1 MSEINEITVRKA
13 LAAIKAPGGAQDIVS
28 ANQISGIAIRSAAGG
43 AHVTFAIDVDPA
55 LGSKLETMRQQAEAS
70 IRALPG
76 VAQVSVVLTAQ
87 RPQPSSAKQPH
98 GALAGK
104 MEMPGIQTI
113 IAIASGKGGVGK
125 STTAVNLAL
134 ALAEGGGKIG
144 LFDADIYGPSVP
156 RMLGIKDKPLL
167 RADNRLEPV
176 QAFGLA
182 VMSMGFLLAEEDSPL
197 IWRGPMVQGA
207 IQQMLRDVAWGSLDT
222 LVVDLPPGTGD
233 AQLAITQLLPLSG
246 AVIVSTPQDIALLDA
261 KRGLAMFRRVEV
273 PILGIV
279 ENMSYFICPH
289 CAGRSEIFSHGGAE
303 AEAEKLQV
311 PFLGSVPLE
320 LALRQSMDDG
330 KPLVVS
336 APQSPTAAVYRTKAA
351 HIRAHLAQNKRAAG

>member
-13 LAAIKAPGGAQDIVS
+13 LAAVSMPGAAQSIVA
-28 ANQISGIAIRSAAGG
+28 ANLVSGIAIRPLAGG
-43 AHVTFAIDVDPA
+43 LHVTFALEVDPGQ
-55 LGSKLETMRQQAEAS
+55 GSKLETLRQQAEAV

-76 VAQVSVVLTAQ
+76 VAQVTVVLTAERARQ
-87 RPQPSSAKQPH
+87 APKSPH

-104 MEMPGIQTI
+104 MELPEIRQI
-113 IAIASGKGGVGK
+113 IAVASGKGGVGK

-134 ALAEGGGKIG
+134 ALAEGGRKVG
-144 LFDADIYGPSVP
+144 LFDADIYGPSLP
-156 RMLGIKDKPLL
+156 RMLGIKDKPVL
-167 RADNRLEPV
+167 RDDKKLEPV
-176 QAFGLA
+176 RAHGLS

-207 IQQMLRDVAWGSLDT
+207 IQQMLRDVAWGSLDY

-261 KRGLAMFRRVEV
+261 KRGLAMFRRVQV
-273 PILGIV
+273 PIFGLV
-279 ENMSYFICPH
+279 ENMSLFICPH
-289 CAGRSEIFSHGGAE
+289 CGGRSDIFSHGGAQ
-303 AEAEKLQV
+303 AEAVKLGV
-311 PFLGSVPLE
+311 PFLGAVPLE

-336 APQSPTAAVYRTKAA
+336 APQSETAAIYRAMAA
-351 HIRAHLAQNKRAAG
+351 NIVQQCTTMQKVAG

>member
-13 LAAIKAPGGAQDIVS
+13 LAAVKAPGSAQDIVT
-28 ANQISGIAIRSAAGG
+28 ANLLSGVAIRPSADGL
-43 AHVTFAIDVDPA
+43 HVTFAIEVDPA
-55 LGSKLETMRQQAEAS
+55 QGSKLESMRQQAEAA
-70 IRALPG
+70 IRALPKVG
-76 VAQVSVVLTAQ
+76 QVTVVLTAQ
-87 RPQPSSAKQPH
+87 RAQPPAAKQPH

-104 MEMPGIQTI
+104 MDMPGIRSI
-113 IAIASGKGGVGK
+113 IAVASGKGGVGK

-134 ALAEGGGKIG
+134 ALAAGGAKVG

-156 RMLGIKDKPLL
+156 HMLGIKVKPTLRDDKK
-167 RADNRLEPV
+167 LEPV
-176 QAFGLA
+176 RAYGLA

-207 IQQMLRDVAWGSLDT
+207 IQQMLRDVAWGSLDY

-233 AQLAITQLLPLSG
+233 AQLAITQLLPLAG

-261 KRGLAMFRRVEV
+261 KRGLAMFRRVQV

-279 ENMSYFICPH
+279 ENMSYFVCPH
-289 CAGRSEIFSHGGAE
+289 CAGRSDIFSHGGAA
-303 AEAEKLQV
+303 AEALKLGV
-311 PFLGSVPLE
+311 PFLGAVPLE

-330 KPLVVS
+330 KPLVIS
-336 APQSPTAAVYRTKAA
+336 APQSETAAVYRVMAEN
-351 HIRAHLAQNKRAAG
+351 IRNQCAQIQQAAG

>member
-13 LAAIKAPGGAQDIVS
+13 LATVKAPGAAQDIVS
-28 ANQISGIAIRSAAGG
+28 ANQISGIAIRPAAGG

-55 LGSKLETMRQQAEAS
+55 QGSKLETMRQQAEAS

-87 RPQPSSAKQPH
+87 RPQPVPKQPH

-104 MEMPGIQTI
+104 MDLPGIQTI
-113 IAIASGKGGVGK
+113 IAVASGKGGVGK

-134 ALAEGGGKIG
+134 ALAEGGRKVG

-156 RMLGIKDKPLL
+156 RMLGIKSKPVLRDDKK
-167 RADNRLEPV
+167 LEPV
-176 QAFGLA
+176 PAYGLA

-207 IQQMLRDVAWGSLDT
+207 IQQMLRDVAWGTLDY

-289 CAGRSEIFSHGGAE
+289 CAGRSDIFSHGGAE
-303 AEAEKLQV
+303 AEATKLQV
-311 PFLGSVPLE
+311 PFLGAVPLE

-336 APQSPTAAVYRTKAA
+336 APQSATAAVYRTMAALVCDQLVKNKKAT
-351 HIRAHLAQNKRAAG
+351 G